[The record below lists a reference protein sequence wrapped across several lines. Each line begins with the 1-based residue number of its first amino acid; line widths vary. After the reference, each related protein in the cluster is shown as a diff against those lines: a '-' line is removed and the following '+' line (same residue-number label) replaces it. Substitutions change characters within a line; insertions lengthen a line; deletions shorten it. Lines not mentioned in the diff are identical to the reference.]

1 MSIANKTTSLKK
13 LGDKNYK
20 IMLKNKKQKNEQKYN
35 KLSLSTSLF
44 FYQYKTLSLPNSS
57 AQKIPFNSLSQGT
70 FLTKIKTKGTKN
82 QQRRKK

>member
-13 LGDKNYK
+13 LVDKNYK

-35 KLSLSTSLF
+35 KLYLSLSLSLTTSLF
-44 FYQYKTLSLPNSS
+44 FYQYKTLTLPNSS

-82 QQRRKK
+82 